1 MMLPSVN
8 RRICLVFCIFVS
20 ITGTYK
26 STIKNNLCFDSVFYN
41 TESFQC
47 VRYERALLNL
57 MFPFQSPDHVVIL
70 FVQPFLLWLWALSS
84 LSSDMRLKIN
94 IPFHIKL

>member
-41 TESFQC
+41 TENF
-47 VRYERALLNL
+47 
-57 MFPFQSPDHVVIL
+57 MFSVCQIRTS
-70 FVQPFLLWLWALSS
+70 AS
-84 LSSDMRLKIN
+84 
-94 IPFHIKL
+94 